1 MSKLSN
7 SLKEKLLESKV
18 LSNNQKKLE
27 FTQAF
32 FIPLVKNKIKK
43 STHNI
48 CVRYWGISNEE
59 FIFSLV
65 LMGDELASE
74 FSSN

>member
-1 MSKLSN
+1 M
-7 SLKEKLLESKV
+7 
-18 LSNNQKKLE
+18 
-27 FTQAF
+27 
-32 FIPLVKNKIKK
+32 
-43 STHNI
+43 HI
-48 CVRYWGISNEE
+48 CVRYWGIFDEE